1 LISSGC
7 SAKILAVHNLEF
19 RETPLFSSGVDIEP
33 SMTMILFSLMMFS
46 IEFFII
52 KHLLFLRLFHK
63 ILFLDIELPG
73 DNGVY
78 AGKYIRE
85 TLHND
90 RMNIVF
96 ISHKTSYAM
105 ELFQIHPYDFLIKP
119 IDDNVLYDTMTKIL
133 QLEDVQ
139 KKEFRYTYNKTGY
152 SIPYGEI
159 MLFSS
164 RNKTIT
170 ICKTD
175 GESVSYYGKLS
186 DIVSN
191 LPFQFVCIS
200 KSYIVNIKCIKSW
213 KSDAVLLKNGMEI
226 SIAQSKRASF
236 KQAIFNYGR
245 SKDVI

>member
-1 LISSGC
+1 
-7 SAKILAVHNLEF
+7 
-19 RETPLFSSGVDIEP
+19 
-33 SMTMILFSLMMFS
+33 M
-46 IEFFII
+46 
-52 KHLLFLRLFHK
+52 
-63 ILFLDIELPG
+63 
-73 DNGVY
+73 
-78 AGKYIRE
+78 
-85 TLHND
+85 
-90 RMNIVF
+90 
-96 ISHKTSYAM
+96 
-105 ELFQIHPYDFLIKP
+105 
-119 IDDNVLYDTMTKIL
+119 
-133 QLEDVQ
+133 Q

-226 SIAQSKRASF
+226 SIAQFKRASF